1 VLALLA
7 AFIAI
12 ERRSQAPLMRPSIPR
27 VRSLIVGD
35 AAPLCIFGMFFFASL
50 YVQDILG
57 YRLPAL
63 LLRRRHTSQVDGQI
77 AQPDVGQLDRS
88 ATATGATASSGVGP
102 NRRATI

>member
-1 VLALLA
+1 VGGAATVTGGLVLLVYAIVKVQTYGWDSARTLALGGAALALLA

-12 ERRSQAPLMRPSIPR
+12 E
-27 VRSLIVGD
+27 
-35 AAPLCIFGMFFFASL
+35 
-50 YVQDILG
+50 
-57 YRLPAL
+57 

-77 AQPDVGQLDRS
+77 AQRDVGQLDRS